1 MQANSTFSIIFFTRK
16 SRGIT
21 DRLSIY
27 ARITVNGQRSEI
39 SLKRNILKK
48 EWDNS
53 KNRGRGTS
61 TKIRVLNNYLDHVY
75 TKLLYCHKQ
84 LLEEDKII
92 SANVI
97 KDRYLGKDDNHKTLK
112 ELIEYHNTT
121 MVTVLKYGTMKNYYT
136 TKKYLDNFL
145 LKKMKVNDIYL
156 KQLNYQVII
165 DFEQYLRS
173 YKNSKKQLML
183 TNNGVM
189 KHLERLKKMINLAVK
204 LEWIIK
210 NPFNQFQLKFDKY
223 DRQYLSERE
232 LELIENTHYNNER
245 LERVKDCFIFSC
257 YTGLSYVDVK
267 ELTLNQITSGI
278 DNNHWI
284 FTKREKT
291 NETVKI
297 PILPKALQ
305 IIGKYKIVSE
315 NTNSKILLP
324 LCSNQKT
331 NSYLKEIAKDCGIHK
346 NITFHVARHTFATT
360 VMLSNG
366 VPIETVSK
374 LLGHT
379 KLSTTQ
385 IYARVLEHKISE
397 DIDNLLKRLESKKQK
412 QTENVFKVMDLE
424 VGYH

>member
-1 MQANSTFSIIFFTRK
+1 MQTNNTFSIIFFTRK
-16 SRGIT
+16 SRNAKNQV
-21 DRLSIY
+21 SIY
-27 ARITVNGQRSEI
+27 VRITVNKQRSEI
-39 SLKRNILKK
+39 SLKRNVLFK
-48 EWDNS
+48 EWDNT

-61 TKIRVLNNYLDHVY
+61 TKIRILNNYLDYVY
-75 TKLLYCHKQ
+75 NKLLDCHKQ

-97 KDRYLGKDDNHKTLK
+97 KARYLGEDDIHKTLK
-112 ELIEYHNTT
+112 ELIAYHNAN
-121 MVTVLKYGTMKNYYT
+121 MITVLKSGTMKNYYT
-136 TKKYLDNFL
+136 TEKYLNSYL
-145 LKKMKVNDIYL
+145 NRKLKVNDIYL
-156 KQLNYQVII
+156 KQLNYRFII
-165 DFEQYLRS
+165 DFEQYLRT
-173 YKNSKKQLML
+173 YKNSKKQLVL
-183 TNNGVM
+183 ANNGVM
-189 KHLERLKKMINLAVK
+189 KHLERFKKMINLALK
-204 LEWIIK
+204 LEWIVK

-232 LELIENTHYNNER
+232 LELIENTHYKNKR
-245 LERVKDCFIFSC
+245 LEKVKDCFIFSC

-267 ELTLNQITSGI
+267 ELTLNQITKGI
-278 DNNHWI
+278 DNNYWI

-297 PILPKALQ
+297 PLLPKALD
-305 IIGKYKIVSE
+305 IINKYKNLSKS
-315 NTNSKILLP
+315 TNSKTLLP

-331 NSYLKEIAKDCGIHK
+331 NVYLKEIAKDCGIHK

-385 IYARVLEHKISE
+385 IYARVVESKISE
-397 DIDNLLKRLESKKQK
+397 DIQNLLKRFETKKQK
-412 QTENVFKVMDLE
+412 QLLAVK
-424 VGYH
+424 